1 MKALLA
7 LTGIILG
14 TVGCANRAGMVPLEP
29 PRPPGNY
36 PQILRFVAHPSVI
49 HRGEKVILQWNAR
62 NAEQVLIEQAVDP
75 NADIRANFESLGTF
89 PASGTLEV
97 HPKRST
103 SYVLTCGNEIIGC
116 STASAHVIVK

>member
-14 TVGCANRAGMVPLEP
+14 AVGCAQRAEMVLPEP
-29 PRPPGNY
+29 PRPLGSY
-36 PQILRFVAHPSVI
+36 PQILRFVAHPSII
-49 HRGEKVILQWNAR
+49 HRGERVILQWNAR
-62 NAEQVLIEQAVDP
+62 NAEKVLIEQAVDP

-89 PASGTLEV
+89 PASGTLELY
-97 HPKRST
+97 PKHTT